1 MEMKMSV
8 LSILFLVFFF
18 QLSSLGVSQLD
29 SCNSNLNLNS
39 DAVPFNTTSLR
50 CNPVWGAHGFIL
62 RYAQSGPS
70 LWSFV
75 LSAPD
80 PNSYV
85 AMGFSNN
92 GQMIGSSAIVGW
104 ILTNGTAVVK
114 QYLLKAKT
122 ESQVLPDQGD
132 LPLIN
137 GSTVIISQ
145 SSRLYIIFQL
155 NTVQPLSNVIYSMG
169 PSNVVPLSNGI
180 LSKHQ
185 DKVSTR
191 LDFVTGQSS
200 MNAPYTTLRRSHGI
214 LNMVGWGILMPI
226 GAIFARYFKEWDPYW
241 FYAHVFI
248 QAVGFGLGLSGAI
261 IGFSLEDKLSVN
273 VDTHKALGILILAF
287 GCLQGLDFV
296 ADGVPGATRQGIQD
310 PKVLELVS
318 WLCWESSN
326 WNCNRKCILWNISG
340 RRREVLEYWLWGC
353 SWMLCFAC
361 FGFRSSN
368 APSKEIVFY

>member
-287 GCLQGLDFV
+287 GCLQLTAFLVRPDKGSKIRKYWNWYHGCVGRALI
-296 ADGVPGATRQGIQD
+296 GIAIGNVFYGISLGGEG
-310 PKVLELVS
+310 KS
-318 WLCWESSN
+318 
-326 WNCNRKCILWNISG
+326 WNIG
-340 RRREVLEYWLWGC
+340 YGVVLGCCVLLALALEVRMHL
-353 SWMLCFAC
+353 
-361 FGFRSSN
+361 R
-368 APSKEIVFY
+368 KK